1 MKDEVDTVIG
11 FLDMPPYVTIVPPC
25 LETNTSL
32 HHEDNLRPYIETIIN
47 KEKNQ

>member
-25 LETNTSL
+25 LETNASL
-32 HHEDNLRPYIETIIN
+32 HLEDNLRPCSSKGYGE
-47 KEKNQ
+47 